1 MEIIAR
7 NRSSLFLSDGEV
19 IICTS
24 LVIDLVHKEYSSFS
38 LWHGKPSSRYFK
50 YCILTL
56 HGPNNTSIIHTDN
69 QLRSVEMTRNFKVHV
84 ISIDING
91 NYPSS
96 PEVIIVLIKI

>member
-7 NRSSLFLSDGEV
+7 DRSSLFLSDGEV

-38 LWHGKPSSRYFK
+38 LWHGKPSSHYFK

-69 QLRSVEMTRNFKVHV
+69 QL
-84 ISIDING
+84 
-91 NYPSS
+91 
-96 PEVIIVLIKI
+96 